1 MKNNRAYE
9 YCKKSIKLKTT
20 PKYVKLQMKEFIKI
34 CDGKDKKYILS
45 ETKLEQLNRIL
56 KILIMPKGLKAG
68 QPLFDCTCGYQW
80 LFYTAILCVVYKEN
94 KNKNN
99 S

>member
-34 CDGKDKKYILS
+34 CDGK
-45 ETKLEQLNRIL
+45 E
-56 KILIMPKGLKAG
+56 
-68 QPLFDCTCGYQW
+68 
-80 LFYTAILCVVYKEN
+80 
-94 KNKNN
+94 KNIY
-99 S
+99 